1 MICNVKM
8 NNEIIFSGTKR
19 ECNQVVDQSVHNYL
33 FIMDVNKRQED
44 YSEVEKEIRNKF
56 EIERVAK

>member
-8 NNEIIFSGTKR
+8 NNEVIFSGTKR
-19 ECNQVVDQSVHNYL
+19 ECNQMVDRSVHNYL
-33 FIMDVNKRQED
+33 FIMDANKRQED